1 MEETKQ
7 SHRLEWILM
16 GVAVFLIAVLIG
28 FSVLMYRSQRPM
40 AQAQEE
46 ATELAQKYTDLAT
59 VDNFYWFTRE
69 ETYFSLTGK
78 DKKGDEIAVIL
89 PKEGNKIKVLKQ
101 ADGITETQA
110 LRKTAEAYPDDYVT
124 NARLGMFQEKPVWE
138 VATTT
143 ENDEVGYVLLSFA
156 DGKEIKR
163 IHGI

>member
-1 MEETKQ
+1 MEDTKQ

-16 GVAVFLIAVLIG
+16 GVALVLIAVLLS

-46 ATELAQKYTDLAT
+46 ATKLAKKYTDLET
-59 VDNFYWFTRE
+59 VDAFYWFTRE

-78 DKKGDEIAVIL
+78 DKKGDEIAVIM

-101 ADGITETQA
+101 TEGITETQA
-110 LRKTAEAYPDDYVT
+110 LRKTAEAYPKEYVT
-124 NARLGMFQEKPVWE
+124 KARLGMFQEKPVWE

-143 ENDEVGYVLLSFA
+143 ENDEVGYVLLSFT
-156 DGKEIKR
+156 DGKEIKK
-163 IHGI
+163 ISGI